1 MRMMIIAPRRETA
14 GDNTI
19 CVTTPLDAIMRLEKR
34 PIRTVVL
41 AGHYAYDSALAAFIG
56 EQYPNVKI
64 ERDKRTY

>member
-1 MRMMIIAPRRETA
+1 MRMMIISPRRETV
-14 GDNTI
+14 DNTI